1 MGKLIPISEELSDLL
16 DEWEAIAGYDG
27 YILRGISTGLNLTPQ
42 LCPHSINLILKRL
55 QSDVELDIEPS
66 LTGLSFRVSRELD
79 LLNDGESL
87 PKIMLRG
94 GWSGESTV
102 MRYLRAW
109 EY

>member
-1 MGKLIPISEELSDLL
+1 MVKLILTSEELSELL
-16 DEWEAIAGYDG
+16 SEWEAIAGHEG

-55 QSDVELDIEPS
+55 QRDAELDIEPS
-66 LTGLSFRVSRELD
+66 LTGHSFRVGRALD
-79 LLNDGESL
+79 LLNDGENL

-94 GWSGESTV
+94 GWSAEPTV

-109 EY
+109 EC